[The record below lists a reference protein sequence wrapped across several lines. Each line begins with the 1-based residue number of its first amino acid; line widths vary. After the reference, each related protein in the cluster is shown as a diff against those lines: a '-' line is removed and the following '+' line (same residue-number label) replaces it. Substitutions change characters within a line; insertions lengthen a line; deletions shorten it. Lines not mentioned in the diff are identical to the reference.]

1 MTEKICKL
9 CVTNP
14 ADKLNSHIIPKFM
27 SKRLFEN
34 TKPRHTISILRNAKP
49 KKIQDTPKENNL
61 LCTSCE
67 KRIEILE
74 TYFSRILIDINS
86 LQNAT
91 RNYRLISEYGNEV
104 LICEDLNPTLF
115 KLFIFSI
122 IWRSSISTLE
132 DFKSF
137 KLKEEVEEK
146 LRSFLDNNLK
156 LKHDDLMQSL
166 KAINDIP
173 QFHFCIIKPKN
184 KTKGIFTAYKFG
196 EDAYAVFTVDY
207 ALFFYTQ
214 NLPLI
219 SEHMIFSNKGN
230 HKVKIVFGNDENWQK
245 LNQLVISMLV
255 NYK

>member
-1 MTEKICKL
+1 MAEKICKL

-122 IWRSSISTLE
+122 IWRSSISTLKE
-132 DFKSF
+132 FKSF
-137 KLKEEVEEK
+137 KLEIEVEED
-146 LRSFLDNNLK
+146 LRVFLNNNLK
-156 LKHDDLMQSL
+156 LKYDNLMQSL
-166 KAINDIP
+166 DEIKNIP
-173 QFHFCIIKPKN
+173 QFHFCVIKPKN
-184 KTKGIFTAYKFG
+184 KTRGIFTAYKFG
-196 EDAYAVFTVDY
+196 EDAYTIFTVDY

-214 NLPLI
+214 DLPLI
-219 SEHMIFSNKGN
+219 SEHILFSNREN
-230 HKVKIVFGNDENWQK
+230 YQVKIIFGNDENWQK
-245 LNQLVISMLV
+245 LNQLILSIMI
-255 NYK
+255 NHK